1 MDATVL
7 ETALERTPLAD
18 NEGKSGATLE
28 RVVLADG
35 SRVIVK
41 RFDPADDLVMR
52 LTEDSRGREVEMAER
67 GLFDQLP
74 VDVGHAVLGGW
85 FEDGYGVLVMRD
97 LGNAPLRWE
106 DRLDARSCEVLL
118 QGITSLHRHFH
129 GSPPDGLTELE
140 DVVGLFEPRR
150 LTPYRGISL
159 VDYAFRGWEL
169 WAELVP
175 GEVGERVLA
184 LAADTAALSAALAR
198 RTPTFLH
205 GDLATVNLA
214 FEAGRL
220 TLIDWG
226 LSTAGPGGLDIG
238 RFLVGCAHTLDVT
251 PDDFLSMYRRHAA
264 EVYDEHATRL
274 GLLAGLVWLGWNK
287 SLDIGDH
294 PDAAVRERERATLT
308 WWLERAAEG
317 LEVLDG

>member
-1 MDATVL
+1 VDATVL
-7 ETALERTPLAD
+7 ENALERRPLAD

-28 RVVLADG
+28 RAVLADG

-52 LTEDSRGREVEMAER
+52 LTGDSRGREVEMMER

-74 VDVGHAVLGGW
+74 SDVGHAVMGGW
-85 FEDGYGVLVMRD
+85 FEDGHGVLVMRD
-97 LGNAPLRWE
+97 LGSAPLTWD
-106 DRLDARSCEVLL
+106 DRLDAGRCEVLL
-118 QGITSLHRHFH
+118 RGVTALHRRFH
-129 GSPPDGLTELE
+129 GSPPAGLTPIE
-140 DVVGLFEPRR
+140 DVVGLFEGRR
-150 LTPYRGISL
+150 ITPYRGLSL
-159 VDYAFRGWEL
+159 VDYVLRGWEL

-184 LAADTAALSAALAR
+184 LAGDTAALSAALAR
-198 RTPTFLH
+198 RTPTFVH

-214 FEAGRL
+214 FEDGRL

-226 LSTAGPGGLDIG
+226 LSTAGPGAMDIG

-264 EVYDEHATRL
+264 DVYDEHATRL
-274 GLLAGLVWLGWNK
+274 GLLSGLVWLGWNK

-294 PDAAVRERERATLT
+294 PDAAVRERERAALT